1 VKERG
6 SRRGVAG
13 ELKRTPVGP
22 TIRRL
27 KAAAADM
34 GQAARGAA
42 LLAASA
48 NDKRRGR
55 MNPEAK
61 TALAAGVVLAYAR
74 PFTRRDEDGALNMD
88 AWTPADRAQAR
99 LHATLISSRN
109 ERYRSARPAASNGS
123 SSSASG
129 WLPPVNTARSWLR
142 VSELAEAQRKRMRVL
157 ASGLEDELEAATP
170 GSLGKASGRPRSALS
185 RPK

>member
-13 ELKRTPVGP
+13 ELRRTAVGP

-42 LLAASA
+42 LLAASPD
-48 NDKRRGR
+48 DKRRGR

-99 LHATLISSRN
+99 LHAKLIRSRN
-109 ERYRSARPAASNGS
+109 ERYRSAPPARSSGS
-123 SSSASG
+123 SSSASPG

-157 ASGLEDELEAATP
+157 ASRLEDELDAATS
-170 GSLGKASGRPRSALS
+170 GSLGTRRGGRV
-185 RPK
+185 RP